1 MHARLATM
9 LQHLAH
15 RSVLVRRNCA
25 SLQVLWSGTDSVLWH
40 AQAAS
45 AEAPEAV
52 PAGGH
57 QQVSRTLHI
66 QATKVVAAHAA
77 TIGDALLAVP
87 LLCSAGAPGREVMQ
101 FVARQGIACAVTMHG
116 E

>member
-1 MHARLATM
+1 MICARA
-9 LQHLAH
+9 
-15 RSVLVRRNCA
+15 CA
-25 SLQVLWSGTDSVLWH
+25 ATDSPHRRWSDKGRH
-40 AQAAS
+40 PQAAS

-66 QATKVVAAHAA
+66 QAAKVVAAHAA

-87 LLCSAGAPGREVMQ
+87 LLCSAGAPGRGS
-101 FVARQGIACAVTMHG
+101 RACR
-116 E
+116 